1 MLDTAADNDTSLNNS
16 LPQKSGI
23 QVFFFTHIVTAV
35 ADKYIKIFPIR
46 NILTGCRLRPM
57 CFYICEKCFT
67 LDPPFSD
74 IHKFPLK
81 CN

>member
-23 QVFFFTHIVTAV
+23 QVFFTHIVTAV
-35 ADKYIKIFPIR
+35 ADKYIKIFPVR

-57 CFYICEKCFT
+57 CFYICEKMLHFRSAFFRHT
-67 LDPPFSD
+67 
-74 IHKFPLK
+74 
-81 CN
+81 